1 MNGAVYEFIDAG
13 SIAVARVSYA
23 TGNDAL
29 TGGLSAA
36 AGEATAPLLSK
47 YLYQTEALSEL
58 IAEQKDTISSIAS
71 IVGGT
76 IGATTGS
83 ASNTANA
90 AETSVVAVED
100 NAQKMIWEKLGPGD
114 WHNLDRLRSTS
125 TWNDAN
131 EFNLTSTT
139 GSEEYINLAERRAF
153 YKWYADRLEERG
165 IEARWPTMA
174 GKVVL
179 AAELLEEWNNST
191 IPNKDLDNM
200 IQSAN
205 EAIFADVFPKL
216 ANLEN
221 TSNLTGKRAYEWDA
235 RALAEEQV
243 LVQPIYDKYAG
254 TEAMKIYENAVRQ
267 KGTVLPD
274 NYNLDILG
282 AKRLGMGRFTEK
294 DLNNPKDR
302 WAYAMKQM
310 GYKNIKPEMMP
321 RVKR

>member
-1 MNGAVYEFIDAG
+1 
-13 SIAVARVSYA
+13 
-23 TGNDAL
+23 
-29 TGGLSAA
+29 
-36 AGEATAPLLSK
+36 LSK
-47 YLYQTEALSEL
+47 YLYQTEDPSEL
-58 IAEQKDTISSIAS
+58 TAEQKDTISSIASIAS

-153 YKWYADRLEERG
+153 YEWYAARLEKRG
-165 IEARWPTMA
+165 SDPQWPLVA
-174 GKVVL
+174 SRVVS
-179 AAELLEEWNNST
+179 AAEMLELWNNAT

-254 TEAMKIYENAVRQ
+254 TKAMKIYENAVRQ

-274 NYNLDILG
+274 NYNLDRLG